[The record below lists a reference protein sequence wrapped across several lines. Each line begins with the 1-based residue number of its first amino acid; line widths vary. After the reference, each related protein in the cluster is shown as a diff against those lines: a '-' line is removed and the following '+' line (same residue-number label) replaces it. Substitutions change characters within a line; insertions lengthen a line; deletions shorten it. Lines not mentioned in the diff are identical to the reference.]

1 MIQSMTGF
9 GRAEMEKDAY
19 AIRVELKALNS
30 KSFDLNLRLASIF
43 KENEFMVRTLL
54 NKHLD
59 RGRIDCSISY
69 EKRGD
74 NAQAKINKDVA
85 KAYFKELLA
94 LAEELQQPTQNLLS
108 IAVKMP
114 DVISATEDVPT
125 PELMK
130 HLESL
135 VESAI
140 KQVMVFRASEGKSQE
155 ADLEGRI
162 KAILHCLTEIE
173 THEPQR
179 IKQVTDKMKNS
190 LADIEFDKN
199 RFEQELIYYIEK
211 MDFSE
216 EKVRLKNHCK
226 FFKETMK
233 SDEVNGRKLTFISQ
247 EMGREINTLGS
258 KANHADIQ
266 KLVVQMKDELEKL
279 KEQLLNVL

>member
-9 GRAEMEKDAY
+9 GRAELEKDAY
-19 AIRVELKALNS
+19 AIRVEVKALNS

-43 KENEFMVRTLL
+43 KENEFVVRTQL
-54 NKHLD
+54 NKQLD

-69 EKRGD
+69 EKRGSA
-74 NAQAKINKDVA
+74 AQVKINKGIA
-85 KAYFKELLA
+85 KTYFNELLE

-114 DVISATEDVPT
+114 DAIASTEDIPT

-130 HLESL
+130 NLEKL
-135 VESAI
+135 VEAAL
-140 KQVMVFRASEGKSQE
+140 KQVMDFRVSEGKSLE
-155 ADLEGRI
+155 ADLEGRLN
-162 KAILHCLTEIE
+162 AILHGLKDIE
-173 THEPQR
+173 EHEPHRLKTISDR
-179 IKQVTDKMKNS
+179 IKNS
-190 LADIEFDKN
+190 LGEIEFDKN

-216 EKVRLKNHCK
+216 EKVRLKSHCK

-233 SDEVNGRKLTFISQ
+233 SNEVNGRKLTFISQ